1 MDNTTL
7 LGEEIPL
14 VSSLRP
20 VKEGDLEKFKSSMEV
35 WMSMTPEERRKVR
48 MENYTKERDNLET
61 PSTLTAGYVLSNMGT
76 DLDAIE
82 PFTAELTAIVDKMK
96 EELANEQRIL
106 DGTEVPEYTPLP
118 PLPQNEQSEEK
129 ISEEEWRTFLPSGS
143 LRTVRILTSIPG
155 SSTSSC
161 SVRHNSPVLDIL
173 GSASCS
179 CPLQTPSCPP
189 IWVDCGCVIDAT
201 NESSECTVPMIS
213 EPMPGTPSEAK

>member
-82 PFTAELTAIVDKMK
+82 PFTTELTAIVDKMK
-96 EELANEQRIL
+96 EELVNEKRIL
-106 DGTEVPEYTPLP
+106 DGTEVPEYN
-118 PLPQNEQSEEK
+118 QNELSEEK
-129 ISEEEWRTFLPSGS
+129 ISEEEWTTFLPSGS

-189 IWVDCGCVIDAT
+189 IWVDCGCVIDAM
-201 NESSECTVPMIS
+201 NESSECTVPMIN